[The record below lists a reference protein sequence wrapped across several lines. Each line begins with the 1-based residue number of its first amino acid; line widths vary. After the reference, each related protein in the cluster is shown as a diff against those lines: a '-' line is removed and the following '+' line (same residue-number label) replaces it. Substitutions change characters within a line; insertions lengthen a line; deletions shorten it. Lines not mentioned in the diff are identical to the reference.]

1 MSDCCTGAKR
11 NGTRPSHFCLGSAS
25 VARKA
30 LQSLEAMKLVQKDSN
45 GGRSIT
51 PQGQKDMD
59 HIAGQV
65 CIPLCLNM
73 LHWSKLSGVRLM
85 QSSYLYHIQ
94 PRLRFLRLHLSQN
107 SY

>member
-1 MSDCCTGAKR
+1 MSIHFEFIGNILMNLPSLYLCFDEYLLIFLLYVKAVPTNFLGAKR
-11 NGTRPSHFCLGSAS
+11 NGTRPNHFCLGSAS

-59 HIAGQV
+59 RIAGQV
-65 CIPLCLNM
+65 VC
-73 LHWSKLSGVRLM
+73 
-85 QSSYLYHIQ
+85 
-94 PRLRFLRLHLSQN
+94 
-107 SY
+107 